1 VVLDFLLMIEM
12 RVKPSTMQ
20 ELEDRQSEDVTF
32 EKIEKPTSTTTIIKS
47 K

>member
-1 VVLDFLLMIEM
+1 M

-20 ELEDRQSEDVTF
+20 EFVDWQSVEVAF
-32 EKIEKPTSTTTIIKS
+32 EKIEKPTNTTTIIKS